1 MKDIKTRDIKT
12 ERLDL
17 RIPTMKEQ
25 KRLWEILCNDDVNN
39 LYFPTPDRIFNKNE
53 LDKSNIED
61 AKKAREI
68 FLSQLKDW
76 ERQEP
81 FYEKKIVSIGN
92 QDNSNKFTWSI
103 FIKDTDTVIGQ
114 ITCQP
119 KSDEIESI
127 RDVGWYIDPAY
138 QGKGYATEAAK
149 AMIDYMFTEVEID
162 EIRTSAATINPASWK
177 IMERLGFTYNGDY
190 RSTYFIDNEF
200 LTCKKYNITR
210 DEYLRGK

>member
-1 MKDIKTRDIKT
+1 MNNINSKNLNT
-12 ERLDL
+12 ERLEL
-17 RIPTMKEQ
+17 RIPTMEEQ
-25 KRLWEILCNDDVNN
+25 HRLWEILIIEDVNKY
-39 LYFPTPDRIFNKNE
+39 YFPTPDRIFNKNN
-53 LDKSNIED
+53 LSKDNIKDLKE
-61 AKKAREI
+61 ARKI
-68 FLSQLKDW
+68 FIKQLTDW

-81 FYEKKIVSIGN
+81 FYEKKIESINN
-92 QDNSNKFTWSI
+92 QENNQKFTWSI